1 MNNAFDEVHDRVR
14 GEQLLEATRAGTA
27 PNPASPAGKSLLA
40 SYARWQAREQEQS
53 ASVKVLADLAARLS
67 SAEKA
72 LDEARVE
79 IQKAMVSTAVTA
91 PDVKEE
97 TAQQLA
103 SGAVSGAL
111 LGGAEVPVALRQG
124 YATYKSRGGRLTDA
138 AWRKSI
144 RQ

>member
-1 MNNAFDEVHDRVR
+1 
-14 GEQLLEATRAGTA
+14 
-27 PNPASPAGKSLLA
+27 
-40 SYARWQAREQEQS
+40 
-53 ASVKVLADLAARLS
+53 
-67 SAEKA
+67 
-72 LDEARVE
+72 
-79 IQKAMVSTAVTA
+79 MVSTAVTA

-103 SGAVSGAL
+103 SGAVRGAL